1 MNQKKKKKKKFSMF
15 QNTQTC
21 DLAVKFISAIL
32 DNEAVHNFNQVQK
45 IEMTGY
51 FLTLPLFSISSIF

>member
-1 MNQKKKKKKKFSMF
+1 MF
-15 QNTQTC
+15 QNTQAC

-45 IEMTGY
+45 IEMMGY